1 MSSTNTAWKSHSLA
15 CEEINT
21 PSTHSLLVM
30 VPNYQTVHVPTVQS
44 SLHRNDARDAV
55 SMQNYLNLRFFSNI
69 VFFFCDWSRFPAS
82 NCFVYLD
89 RCQFKEIAFLCRH
102 PDKRMPTIF
111 KYLTAFGCHVQS
123 LWELIVA
130 KTYMSHRVNHNL
142 LPKWQWSFIIP
153 IVHISLI
160 I

>member
-15 CEEINT
+15 CKEINT
-21 PSTHSLLVM
+21 PTTHSLLVM
-30 VPNYQTVHVPTVQS
+30 VPNYQTVHVPIVQS

-55 SMQNYLNLRFFSNI
+55 SMQNYLNLRFFQI
-69 VFFFCDWSRFPAS
+69 LFFRLWLIQISSVKLFS
-82 NCFVYLD
+82 VYLD
-89 RCQFKEIAFLCRH
+89 RCQFKVIAFLCRH

-111 KYLTAFGCHVQS
+111 KYLTAFGCDEQS
-123 LWELIVA
+123 PWELIVA